1 MTDKTIM
8 PMSSVISDDESFLAT
23 SSPTLSHVAQ
33 ALSALG
39 HEARLSVFRLLVVN
53 GEGGLN
59 VGEITDHLDIPAS
72 TLAHH
77 LRALVQANLVIQERR
92 GRQIVNRPNY
102 ETMQGALGFLTDQC
116 CAGLE
121 LKRSAA

>member
-1 MTDKTIM
+1 MTDKTIL
-8 PMSSVISDDESFLAT
+8 PIPSATRDDEGASGP
-23 SSPTLSHVAQ
+23 SSPTLLHVAE

-53 GEGGLN
+53 GDSGLN

-77 LRALVQANLVIQERR
+77 LRTLVQANLVIQERR